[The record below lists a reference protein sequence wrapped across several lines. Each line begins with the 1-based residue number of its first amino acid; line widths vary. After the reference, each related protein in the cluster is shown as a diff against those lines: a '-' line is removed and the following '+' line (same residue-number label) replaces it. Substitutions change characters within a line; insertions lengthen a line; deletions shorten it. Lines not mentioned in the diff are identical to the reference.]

1 MRKGNTGGNTDI
13 IVVVVTSL
21 AETTVGTTLPHPV
34 SILVAII
41 KPGKVCNYA
50 ALKWIQLIKRNNSVI
65 VYVNLTHF
73 LLQLFPLTRFTCPQ
87 IDN

>member
-41 KPGKVCNYA
+41 KPGKVCNFA
-50 ALKWIQLIKRNNSVI
+50 ALK
-65 VYVNLTHF
+65 
-73 LLQLFPLTRFTCPQ
+73 
-87 IDN
+87 